1 MIIPSN
7 LPPHRILVVDDNPDI
22 HADFRKVLSGED
34 QLRSALAAA
43 ANALFNRA
51 PVETHRARFDV
62 DTASQGQEGL
72 ELVKQA
78 QAAGRPYDVAFVDMR
93 MPPGWDGLETIIR
106 FWEVQP
112 NLQTI
117 ICTAYSDHS
126 WEEINR
132 RLAHSDR
139 FLILK
144 KPFDN
149 VEVRQLCSALTS
161 RVRLERELDE
171 SNRRAVESSRRAG
184 MAEIATGVLH
194 NVGNVLN
201 SVNVAATLVHDR
213 LKQSKVSALGKVVQL
228 LSEHEPRLAVFLTE
242 DPKGRQLPE
251 FIKALYEHLQEEQS
265 LILKEL
271 SAMTTNVG
279 HIKEIIAMQQT
290 YAKVSG
296 VVEVLSPARLV
307 ADALA
312 IRAPSFAHHQVEV
325 ARDFDDTPPVAVDKH
340 KVLQILVNLLGNAK
354 HAVCANPGGKRL
366 ITVRIR
372 NQEGGFVSI
381 AVEDTGIGIEAE
393 NLIRIFQYGFT
404 TKTEGHGF
412 GLHSSANAARAMGG
426 SLIATSDGPQCGATF
441 TLSLPVVE
449 TQTGAKTA

>member
-1 MIIPSN
+1 MN
-7 LPPHRILVVDDNPDI
+7 QLEPHRILVVDDNTDI

-34 QLRSALAAA
+34 QLRSEITMA
-43 ANALFNRA
+43 ANALFNRSIA
-51 PVETHRARFDV
+51 STKGVRFEV

-72 ELVKQA
+72 ELVKRA
-78 QAAGRPYDVAFVDMR
+78 LAEGRQYDVAFVDMR

-132 RLAHSDR
+132 RLAQSDR

-161 RVRLERELDE
+161 RARLERELDE
-171 SNRRAVESSRRAG
+171 SNNRALQASRCAG
-184 MAEIATGVLH
+184 MAEVATGVLH

-201 SVNVAATLVHDR
+201 SINTSASLVHDR
-213 LKQSKVSALGKVVQL
+213 VKQSKISALRKAVQL
-228 LSEHEPRLAVFLTE
+228 MDDHQHDWQTFITTDPKGKQLPVLLKTLSEHLR
-242 DPKGRQLPE
+242 
-251 FIKALYEHLQEEQS
+251 EEQGVM
-265 LILKEL
+265 LEEL
-271 SAMTTNVG
+271 SLLGRNVS

-296 VVEVLSPARLV
+296 ATESLFAARLV
-307 ADALA
+307 SDALA
-312 IRAPSFAHHQVEV
+312 IRGTSFSDHQIEV
-325 ARDFDDTPPVAVDKH
+325 IRDFQDAPPVAVDKH

-354 HAVCANPGGKRL
+354 HAVCSNPEGKL
-366 ITVRIR
+366 SITVRIR
-372 NQEGGFVSI
+372 VVDSDQVAI
-381 AVEDTGIGIEAE
+381 DVQDTGVGIDP
-393 NLIRIFQYGFT
+393 NNIIKIFQYGFT
-404 TKTEGHGF
+404 TKKEGHGF
-412 GLHSSANAARAMGG
+412 GLHSSANAARAMRG
-426 SLIATSDGPQCGATF
+426 SLTAASEGLGLHTNSSGRQATRTSAS
-441 TLSLPVVE
+441 SL
-449 TQTGAKTA
+449 TSM